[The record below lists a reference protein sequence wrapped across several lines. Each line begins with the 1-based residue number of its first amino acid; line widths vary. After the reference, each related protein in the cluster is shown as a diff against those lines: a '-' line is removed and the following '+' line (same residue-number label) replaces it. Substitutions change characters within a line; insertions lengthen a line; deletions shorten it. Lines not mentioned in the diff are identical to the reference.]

1 MKKFGFGKK
10 RSDGEEDPNRSAL
23 FGSKKGSPA
32 PQSDNPYAQSQPGSD
47 PYMNDANQKYKTPYQ
62 QARAHITNPQA
73 AGGPSQQGGGYGAPP
88 LHRNPSGASAVTA
101 PPPYSETQQAPGGYG
116 NDRFGTSSG
125 YGGSKYS
132 GAGGSSGPGPRGPG
146 GYGGFG
152 RTNSN
157 DTDADRDALFSGVQQ
172 RQNQQP
178 AGPQAGGYGS
188 TGPDA
193 GPSGYG
199 GYGEQREMTEQEKED
214 LEIRNIRQ
222 ETKNVRD
229 ASLASTENSLRT
241 LENTLGGGTE
251 TYARLARQNEMLHNT
266 NQHLDKA
273 TIANRLAKEK
283 TAELKTLNRSMF
295 AVHVN
300 NPFTSKARK
309 AEEDAKFLA
318 QHREDRETRL
328 ATRQEKFSQNARME
342 SSFKELSEQ
351 QRAVPASFSRAN
363 RADRYK
369 YMDED
374 NSEDEDEKNAEAEKE
389 DRIAFNQDRML
400 GLTKQL
406 NTLARGLGDEIGHSN
421 KIIDEIGSKVCHF
434 VLILLMSE
442 YLANYKLV

>member
-10 RSDGEEDPNRSAL
+10 RADGGEEDPNRSAL

-32 PQSDNPYAQSQPGSD
+32 PSDNPYAQSQSASD
-47 PYMNDANQKYKTPYQ
+47 PYMNDANQKYITPYQ
-62 QARAHITNPQA
+62 QARAQVGNPQA
-73 AGGPSQQGGGYGAPP
+73 AGGPGRQGGGAPP
-88 LHRNPSGASAVTA
+88 LHRNPSGSSSVTA
-101 PPPYSETQQAPGGYG
+101 PPPYSENQQPPGGYG

-125 YGGSKYS
+125 YGGNKYS
-132 GAGGSSGPGPRGPG
+132 NTGSASGPGPRGPA

-157 DTDADRDALFSGVQQ
+157 DTDANRDALFSGVQQ
-172 RQNQQP
+172 RQNQNQQP

-188 TGPDA
+188 SGPDA
-193 GPSGYG
+193 SSSGYG
-199 GYGEQREMTEQEKED
+199 GYGEQRELTEQEKED
-214 LEIRNIRQ
+214 LEVRNLRQ
-222 ETKNVRD
+222 ETKNIRD

-241 LENTLGGGTE
+241 LENTIGGGTE

-273 TIANRLAKEK
+273 AIANRLAKEK

-295 AVHVN
+295 AVHVS

-309 AEEDAKFLA
+309 AEDDAKFLA
-318 QHREDRETRL
+318 QHREDREVRQ
-328 ATRQEKFSQNARME
+328 ATRQEKFSQNSRME

-351 QRAVPASFSRAN
+351 QRAVPAGFSKAN

-369 YMDED
+369 YLDED

-389 DRIAFNQDRML
+389 DRIAYNQDRML

-406 NTLARGLGDEIGHSN
+406 NTLARGLGEEIGHST
-421 KIIDEIGSKVCHF
+421 KLIDEIGSKVCHLSF
-434 VLILLMSE
+434 S
-442 YLANYKLV
+442 YSY